1 MEKNN
6 SLIKIIQNENNFG
19 VYRNMEKQKFDRMKT
34 ILGILM
40 LVFVVVPLTAVTVTA
55 ASDSGNNGG
64 HGGHGGWGG
73 PGWGGP
79 FGYYPPAPYGMGGDS
94 NVICGPY
101 GCALNEPTAYLPQAV
116 IAEQG
121 W

>member
-1 MEKNN
+1 
-6 SLIKIIQNENNFG
+6 
-19 VYRNMEKQKFDRMKT
+19 MEKQKFDRMKT

-40 LVFVVVPLTAVTVTA
+40 LIFLVVSLTAIS
-55 ASDSGNNGG
+55 ASAQNYNNSYMRSFPYGA
-64 HGGHGGWGG
+64 
-73 PGWGGP
+73 PTLYQNNDTSYIGP
-79 FGYYPPAPYGMGGDS
+79 FYPPAPYGMSADS
-94 NVICGPY
+94 DVICGPY